1 VRRLI
6 VVAAVLA
13 AGVAPPSAL
22 AVDHVSLNVLPS
34 RLGGGADWYV
44 RAYVPA
50 IELYGGRELLGVTLT
65 RTFRSGTAEESHA
78 LRASLETKTI
88 SFDGRRGVWNV
99 RRLVGPVLSANMA
112 IVATGPARPM
122 GSYVWC
128 SGAFAQV
135 PVSLRGTF
143 VLRTGT
149 TFFGNVRRVRLR
161 GIVTFNQNGAVDC
174 ARTAPAACSPSTT
187 VMGSNRDG
195 VHVTASPSWF
205 GLQVREPIVAS
216 TAAWYHVFGVT
227 TPGTFAPAL
236 PQIDVRA
243 PPAVP
248 IQGAGTFTAREP
260 ATASSGPCKGTATSG
275 VFNGSFSVRYTGWGA
290 RTFEFADDFGTYSVV
305 P

>member
-1 VRRLI
+1 MVMT
-6 VVAAVLA
+6 VLA
-13 AGVAPPSAL
+13 GGVAPPSAL

-34 RLGGGADWYV
+34 PLGVGADWYV
-44 RAYVPA
+44 RGYVPA
-50 IELYGGRELLGVTLT
+50 IELYRGKELLGVTLT
-65 RTFRSGTAEESHA
+65 RKFRSGTAEEIHG

-88 SFDGRRGVWNV
+88 SFDGRRGRWNV
-99 RRLVGPVLSANMA
+99 GGLVGPVLTANLA
-112 IVATGPARPM
+112 IVATGPARPV

-161 GIVTFNQNGAVDC
+161 GLVTFNQGGPVDC
-174 ARTAPAACSPSTT
+174 TNTAPAACSPSET
-187 VMGSNRDG
+187 VMGSNRAG
-195 VHVTASPSWF
+195 VNVTASPSWF
-205 GLQVREPIVAS
+205 GVQVREPIAAS

-236 PQIDVRA
+236 PRIDVRA

-248 IQGAGTFTAREP
+248 IQGTATFTAREP
-260 ATASSGPCKGTATSG
+260 AGAPTGPCKGIATPG
-275 VFNGSFSVRYTGWGA
+275 VFNGSFNVRYTGWGA
-290 RTFEFADDFGTYSVV
+290 RTFDFADDFGAYSVV